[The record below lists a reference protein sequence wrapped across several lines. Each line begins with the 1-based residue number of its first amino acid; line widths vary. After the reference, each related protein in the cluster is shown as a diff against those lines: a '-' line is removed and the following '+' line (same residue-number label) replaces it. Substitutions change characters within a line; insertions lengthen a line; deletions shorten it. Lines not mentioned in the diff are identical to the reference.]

1 MYHNLLLNL
10 RTRRMFLSGAW
21 PVRGIEGSEPAALPN
36 ESARSRTTHLV
47 SSLGAARAYASTM
60 RCTCVCTRHIA
71 SHHITSHHITSHHI
85 THHTSHITHHASHI
99 ITSSHHRIIASS
111 HHHIITSAHIITHH
125 HASSHTYNAI
135 ACISY
140 YIDIHIV

>member
-85 THHTSHITHHASHI
+85 TSHHTSHITHHTSHI
-99 ITSSHHRIIASS
+99 THHTSSHHLIIASS
-111 HHHIITSAHIITHH
+111 HHHIITSSHQHISSHIITHH
-125 HASSHTYNAI
+125 HTHTMPLHASVI
-135 ACISY
+135 I
-140 YIDIHIV
+140 